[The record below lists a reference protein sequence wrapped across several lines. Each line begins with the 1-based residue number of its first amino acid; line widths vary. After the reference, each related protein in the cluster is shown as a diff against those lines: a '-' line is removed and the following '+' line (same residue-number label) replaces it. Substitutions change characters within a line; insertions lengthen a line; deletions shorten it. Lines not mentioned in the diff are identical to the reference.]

1 MENYEKQIKENEK
14 RNKKFIDEFEK
25 YLKEK
30 DLVEKTIKNH
40 INNIKLYLNDY
51 LNYYEFVKME
61 DGISRIDSFLGDW
74 FIRKCMWSSKTS
86 IKETAASIK
95 KFYQAM
101 LEYQHITKED
111 YQYVCDEIK
120 ENMECWLDSL
130 EMYDD
135 DSFYD
140 WI

>member
-1 MENYEKQIKENEK
+1 MENYEKQFKENEK

-30 DLVEKTIKNH
+30 DLVEKTIKKH
-40 INNIKLYLNDY
+40 INNISLYLDDY
-51 LNYYEFVKME
+51 LNYYELAKME

-74 FIRKCMWSSKTS
+74 FIRKCMWASKTS

-111 YQYVCDEIK
+111 YKYVCDEIK

>member
-1 MENYEKQIKENEK
+1 MENYEKQFKENEK

-30 DLVEKTIKNH
+30 DLVEKTIKKH
-40 INNIKLYLNDY
+40 INNISLYLDDY
-51 LNYYEFVKME
+51 LNYYELVKME

-101 LEYQHITKED
+101 FL
-111 YQYVCDEIK
+111 
-120 ENMECWLDSL
+120 
-130 EMYDD
+130 
-135 DSFYD
+135 
-140 WI
+140 